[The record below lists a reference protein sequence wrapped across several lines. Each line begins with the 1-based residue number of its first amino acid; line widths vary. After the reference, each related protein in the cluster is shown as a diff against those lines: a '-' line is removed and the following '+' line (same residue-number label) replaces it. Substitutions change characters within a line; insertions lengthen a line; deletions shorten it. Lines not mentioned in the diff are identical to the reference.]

1 MGPLIQAPRLTHLK
15 FWCTESRVHNA
26 LCCMISLSNL
36 IFFSFQATDK
46 EQEFAAASAK
56 QLEYQQL
63 EDDKLSQKSSSSKLS
78 KSPLKIV
85 KKPKNMQCKVTLLD
99 GSEYACEVEV
109 RCFFLFS
116 FVCFLSGGKY
126 LG

>member
-1 MGPLIQAPRLTHLK
+1 
-15 FWCTESRVHNA
+15 
-26 LCCMISLSNL
+26 MISLSNL

>member
-1 MGPLIQAPRLTHLK
+1 M
-15 FWCTESRVHNA
+15 
-26 LCCMISLSNL
+26 
-36 IFFSFQATDK
+36 
-46 EQEFAAASAK
+46 SAK

-78 KSPLKIV
+78 KSPLKIA

-109 RCFFLFS
+109 NGFFSS
-116 FVCFLSGGKY
+116 FQEVNGENYISNLGKRMNGLSFHHCQAQR
-126 LG
+126 

>member
-1 MGPLIQAPRLTHLK
+1 MLGCSMYSELQGMTGLSFFKKYLS
-15 FWCTESRVHNA
+15 F
-26 LCCMISLSNL
+26 SL
-36 IFFSFQATDK
+36 QATEK

-109 RCFFLFS
+109 NGFL
-116 FVCFLSGGKY
+116 
-126 LG
+126 